1 MGRRTWIKI
10 YTDKWLRGSIRKEQV
25 MVRSIFIDLLALA
38 GDSAYGDSG
47 LIQLAEGVGFTDE
60 TIACMLNVPLYD
72 WQKAKDTLSNHKD
85 KEENRIKICEL
96 GHGFSI
102 EIINWHKYQSEYSR
116 QKPIR
121 NRIKPAKVTKKVTGQ
136 VTPKVTQ
143 KVRGD
148 IDIDRE
154 RDIEGDI
161 DKEKNIT
168 KSNGSKPISTWKQKV
183 NRGVQEV
190 IDYAHSKN
198 FGLQGTIKAN
208 RFAASNLIKKKVDG
222 EPMGVERVKKLID
235 LAVACR
241 GERYAP
247 QVNDFVQ
254 LSKKWLDLMAFGEKK
269 LGGGQIG

>member
-1 MGRRTWIKI
+1 MADDWGCFNADPDIIKGLAYPKRKETVRQIIKIRDIFYNAGKLFVWTDENGRTWGFFPSWDNHQFCNALGIDEEGK
-10 YTDKWLRGSIRKEQV
+10 YTKHRRKTPEPPTTLLEQYLSKFDN
-25 MVRSIFIDLLALA
+25 VRQ
-38 GDSAYGDSG
+38 DSTEFVNPNP
-47 LIQLAEGVGFTDE
+47 IP
-60 TIACMLNVPLYD
+60 NPNP
-72 WQKAKDTLSNHKD
+72 KH
-85 KEENRIKICEL
+85 
-96 GHGFSI
+96 
-102 EIINWHKYQSEYSR
+102 
-116 QKPIR
+116 KPIDFV
-121 NRIKPAKVTKKVTGQ
+121 NEK
-136 VTPKVTQ
+136 
-143 KVRGD
+143 
-148 IDIDRE
+148 
-154 RDIEGDI
+154 
-161 DKEKNIT
+161 KNI
-168 KSNGSKPISTWKQKV
+168 SWKDKV

-269 LGGGQIG
+269 MQTKGRIG